1 MTSFRFPADLIELK
15 RQQIRACNRLAV
27 KPAQGA
33 SELRRELI
41 RVSCLISSHGYWS
54 EHGWS
59 TAGRVELRRAAETGP
74 DGVRELM
81 VQYVDGEFVVTE
93 PGPRSP

>member
-1 MTSFRFPADLIELK
+1 MTTFRFPTDLVEVK
-15 RQQIRACNRLAV
+15 RQQIRAYNRLAL
-27 KPAQGA
+27 KPAYGA

-41 RVSCLISSHGYWS
+41 RVSCLISSHPYWS

-59 TAGRVELRRAAETGP
+59 TAGRVELRRAAEAGP
-74 DGVRELM
+74 DGVQELV
-81 VQYVDGEFVVTE
+81 VQYVDGEFVVTS